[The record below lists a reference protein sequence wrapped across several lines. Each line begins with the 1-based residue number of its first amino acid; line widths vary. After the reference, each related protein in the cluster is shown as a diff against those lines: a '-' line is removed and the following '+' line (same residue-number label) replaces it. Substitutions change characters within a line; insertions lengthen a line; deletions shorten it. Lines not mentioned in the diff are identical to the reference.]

1 MEVGC
6 DNVNENELK
15 FVLNTELNKL
25 DNIYLQK
32 ELLSTID
39 IALFYNVIN
48 KYFKSVLNI
57 EVLEI
62 YDKATS
68 TAEDVTK
75 YLFLRLCENTLL
87 LNFMNKH
94 NLLEIIP
101 NILFEMGNKKILT
114 ITDSIIE
121 NSNKVPSQMP
131 IPNDENQIKRIFFAL
146 RKNYELYE
154 ALYRDKIWLINSEDN
169 DGQIIGQAR
178 IKISPYMFFHLM
190 GFDYKKII
198 NPNKH
203 SSEGLEF
210 SRIFPDSQYAI
221 KLLSDFGDKNVYKIM
236 ELLLESE
243 QRFLTLAM
251 DGLLSHT
258 INIEKLE
265 MKSFS
270 FERMGVIQ
278 SASGMIFFDK
288 QKAID
293 LGYGNSV
300 QHINSDIILLNDF
313 IRKYEI
319 QKLFALDF
327 VISPFDK
334 IKNKQISDQQS
345 IFLSRNGGGLNSGIL
360 DQQKVSISSSVIGYR
375 ENDFDYSITEI
386 GKNGGTIVQPN
397 TEPIEWKTFDDKD
410 RKRVAQTIIESVPGL
425 DLTDLKQVVNN
436 NQKSK

>member
-1 MEVGC
+1 M
-6 DNVNENELK
+6 NENELK
-15 FVLNTELNKL
+15 FDLNAELNKL

-32 ELLSTID
+32 EILSTID
-39 IALFYNVIN
+39 MALFYNVID
-48 KYFKSVLNI
+48 KYFKSVLNVEI
-57 EVLEI
+57 LEI
-62 YDKATS
+62 YDKVTS
-68 TAEDVTK
+68 SAEDVTK

-94 NLLEIIP
+94 NLLGIIP

-121 NSNKVPSQMP
+121 NSNKAPSQMP
-131 IPNDENQIKRIFFAL
+131 IPDDENQIKRIFLAL

-154 ALYRDKIWLINSEDN
+154 ELYRDKIWLINSEN
-169 DGQIIGQAR
+169 NVGQIIGQAR

-203 SSEGLEF
+203 SSQGLEF
-210 SRIFPDSQYAI
+210 SRVFPDSQYAMR
-221 KLLSDFGDKNVYKIM
+221 LLSNFGDEKNVYKIM

-243 QRFLTLAM
+243 QRFLSLAM

-258 INIEKLE
+258 INIEKIE

-300 QHINSDIILLNDF
+300 QHLNSDIILLNDF

-345 IFLSRNGGGLNSGIL
+345 IFLSRNGGLNSGIL
-360 DQQKVSISSSVIGYR
+360 DQQKASISSSAIGYR
-375 ENDFDYSITEI
+375 ENDFGYSITEI
-386 GKNGGTIVQPN
+386 GENGGTIVQPN
-397 TEPIEWKTFDDKD
+397 AEPIEWKTFDDED
-410 RKRVAQTIIESVPGL
+410 RKRVAQTIIDSVPGL